1 MQMTGLIERKDPNT
15 RYIALGA
22 LCTLCESAD
31 MAAALQPA
39 LPQVVGCLSDSDPG
53 VKKRAIDLLVN
64 VCDQRSVEDVSAQL
78 LRQLPLASAEVRGD
92 LVVKVAI
99 LAERYA
105 PSLSWCALVP
115 ITLELQISIPTA
127 CPAGDFCTLCVTMLA
142 CCIAW
147 RCFFCCTLIG
157 GFPAK
162 PPRKKKHALCSISTS
177 SAIRGCMLLKMSH
190 GALLP
195 VVPGQRNC

>member
-1 MQMTGLIERKDPNT
+1 MQMTSLIERKDPNT

-31 MAAALQPA
+31 MASALQPA

-64 VCDQRSVEDVSAQL
+64 VCDQSSIEDVAAQL
-78 LRQLPLASAEVRGD
+78 LRQLPLANADVRGD

-105 PSLSWCALVP
+105 PSLAWCAL
-115 ITLELQISIPTA
+115 S
-127 CPAGDFCTLCVTMLA
+127 
-142 CCIAW
+142 
-147 RCFFCCTLIG
+147 
-157 GFPAK
+157 
-162 PPRKKKHALCSISTS
+162 ST
-177 SAIRGCMLLKMSH
+177 RYQRNPVL
-190 GALLP
+190 LLP
-195 VVPGQRNC
+195 TTYGCALHDTS